1 MSRTTGRGAD
11 GSAGRPD
18 AATTGSPIHDLRL
31 VKLRKEFTSQDDP
44 NTRVVAV
51 DDVDLELA
59 RGQLVTLLGP
69 SGCGKTTL
77 LRMIAGFEEPTSGDV
92 YFGDRRM
99 NEVAPNA
106 RDATMVFQSYAIFPH
121 LNVYDNIAFGLR
133 LKGMPRDEMRARVDR
148 VVEQVGLTGMTQ
160 RPPSQLS
167 GGQQQRVA
175 LARCLVMEPRMLLFD
190 EPLSNLDAKLREQM
204 RIEIRELQ
212 QRLGI
217 TSVYVTH
224 DQVEAMSISDVVVVM
239 DKGRV
244 AQVGSPVEVYA
255 RPVDRFVAD
264 FIGKAN
270 FLEATALG
278 AHAIEVAGARLE
290 VPNGVPHAT
299 GTRVTAVIRP
309 EALTIER
316 GEGVAA
322 PLRGVVER
330 ASFLG
335 QLAEIVVR
343 APGDVPWMVDVPNA
357 AEVGMPAVGET
368 VGLVPS
374 PRSLHVLPR

>member
-1 MSRTTGRGAD
+1 MREPASGAGAPGGD
-11 GSAGRPD
+11 PHAVP
-18 AATTGSPIHDLRL
+18 DLRL
-31 VKLRKEFTSQDDP
+31 VGLRKEFTSQDDP
-44 NTRVVAV
+44 HTRVVAV
-51 DDVDLELA
+51 DDVDLELPK
-59 RGQLVTLLGP
+59 GKLVTLLGP

-77 LRMIAGFEEPTSGDV
+77 LRMIAGFEEPTAGDIF
-92 YFGDRRM
+92 FGERRM
-99 NEVAPNA
+99 NQVAPNA

-133 LKGMPRDEMRARVDR
+133 LKRMTRSDIQARVGK
-148 VVEQVGLTGMTQ
+148 VVEQVGLEGMTQ

-175 LARCLVMEPRMLLFD
+175 LARCLVMEPHMLLFD

-239 DKGRV
+239 DAGRV
-244 AQVGSPVEVYA
+244 AQVGTPVEVYA
-255 RPVDRFVAD
+255 RPADRFVAD

-270 FLEATALG
+270 FIEATALD
-278 AHAIEVAGARLE
+278 AHAIEVEGARLE
-290 VPNGVPHAT
+290 VPNGVPHPA

-316 GEGVAA
+316 GETISA

-335 QLAEIVVR
+335 QLAEIAVR
-343 APGDVPWMVDVPNA
+343 APGGARWLVDVPNA
-357 AEVGMPAVGET
+357 ADVGMPAVGDT
-368 VGLVPS
+368 VGLAPS
-374 PRSLHVLPR
+374 PRSLHVLAR